1 MRRLG
6 YALLVALLFQ
16 GRAGAQEAAGADE
29 ASENSEEGEAPGP
42 QEKATE
48 DKAPAAPDATA
59 QGKKTS
65 RAKKVAAAPKPK
77 VGKDGLHWSRKPR
90 KGAKLMGAVVPEE
103 RLRAAPPPRP
113 SGNIHLYVLATHESL
128 KVNIYN
134 EDGSYNIEALQAA
147 SHLLRCK
154 RTGAEKEI
162 EPRLFTVLSTIYD
175 HFGEKRLEVVSGY
188 RNQRRTTSF
197 HFRGSASD
205 IRIEGVKIAK
215 IRDYAD
221 SLDAGGMGV
230 GLYPRAGFVHVDV
243 RPLPSYRWIDYA
255 KSDPD
260 NPDKRPPRGWKRKK
274 LTS

>member
-16 GRAGAQEAAGADE
+16 GQAGAQEAAGAADDS
-29 ASENSEEGEAPGP
+29 SENSEEGEAPGP
-42 QEKATE
+42 QEKATPE
-48 DKAPAAPDATA
+48 AEAAPEATTRVT
-59 QGKKTS
+59 KTS
-65 RAKKVAAAPKPK
+65 RAKKAEPPKPK
-77 VGKDGLHWSRKPR
+77 VGKDGLHWQRKPR

-103 RLRAAPPPRP
+103 RLRATPPPRP

-128 KVNIYN
+128 RVNIYN

-154 RTGAEKEI
+154 RTNAEKEI

-175 HFGEKRLEVVSGY
+175 HFGEKRLEIVSGY
-188 RNQRRTTSF
+188 RNQRRTTSY

>member
-6 YALLVALLFQ
+6 FALLVTLLFQ
-16 GRAGAQEAAGADE
+16 GRVGAQEAEGGE
-29 ASENSEEGEAPGP
+29 ASENSEEGEAPAP
-42 QEKATE
+42 QEA
-48 DKAPAAPDATA
+48 APAAQPETPARTA
-59 QGKKTS
+59 KAS
-65 RAKKVAAAPKPK
+65 RAKKAPPPKPK

-90 KGAKLMGAVVPEE
+90 KGAKLLGAVVPEE

-113 SGNIHLYVLATHESL
+113 SGNLHLYVLFTRESL

-134 EDGSYNIEALQAA
+134 EDGSYNIEALQAV

-154 RTGAEKEI
+154 RTDAEKEV
-162 EPRLFTVLSTIYD
+162 EPRLLTVLSTIYD
-175 HFGEKRLEVVSGY
+175 HFGEKRLEVVSGF
-188 RNQRRTTSF
+188 RNQRRTSSY
-197 HFRGSASD
+197 HFKGSAID
-205 IRIEGVKIAK
+205 IRIDGLRPPK

-230 GLYPRAGFVHVDV
+230 GLYPRAAFVHVDV

-255 KSDPD
+255 TSNPD

-274 LTS
+274 LNS